1 MSQGFRLTPE
11 VYKSLEDQ
19 LPKPIV
25 NSQTSEQ
32 MIGYMLGIQYVLS
45 VLREGFTI
53 EDTEGR
59 GPSLQA
65 APRSLRRDQR

>member
-1 MSQGFRLTPE
+1 MTDLFRLTPE

-25 NSQTSEQ
+25 NNQTSEHQ
-32 MIGYMLGIQYVLS
+32 LGYLLGIQYVLT

-53 EDTEGR
+53 ESDTPR
-59 GPSLQA
+59 GAPLQA
-65 APRSLRRDQR
+65 GPRSLRRDR